1 MSSNT
6 TTLNLPVLPSDPWSP
21 KVETEGLYGEDLAH
35 SATTMYQPSHSLHSF
50 VKVEHQTRKQIF
62 TSKEP
67 SKFKEEP
74 CWLHLLN
81 HQEKCM
87 TLDTCSWM
95 DILCPGQHPKETRD
109 FINEAR
115 RSQGREDLDSEV
127 LIFSE
132 ADKDQQLRIC
142 EQETFRLGWSCSP
155 AAFQPRRPSSDGKS
169 KKKFGTSPLRVV
181 HHQIRH
187 SSSEEY
193 IALRSE
199 VVSLRAQ
206 LSLRLN
212 DLRNRFSQS
221 EHKAMA
227 ELLTRNAVLETEM
240 EHYRV
245 YMATTTARNQKE
257 KKKMMK
263 TIHRMERQLRETV
276 PNACVD
282 DDV

>member
-95 DILCPGQHPKETRD
+95 DILCPGQHPKETREY
-109 FINEAR
+109 INDAR
-115 RSQGREDLDSEV
+115 RAQGRDDLDPEV

-132 ADKDQQLRIC
+132 ATKDQQQRAC
-142 EQETFRLGWSCSP
+142 EGEMTRLGWINSGR
-155 AAFQPRRPSSDGKS
+155 QPHRPSSNGKT
-169 KKKFGTSPLRVV
+169 KKKFGTSPLRVHHHV
-181 HHQIRH
+181 HHT
-187 SSSEEY
+187 SEEVG
-193 IALRSE
+193 ALRSE
-199 VVSLRAQ
+199 VESLRAQ
-206 LSLRLN
+206 VNVRLDN
-212 DLRNRFSQS
+212 VRRRFSQN

-240 EHYRV
+240 EHYRI
-245 YMATTTARNQKE
+245 YLATSTSRYQKD
-257 KKKMMK
+257 KKRMMK
-263 TIHRMERQLRETV
+263 TIQHLERQLQEAAG
-276 PNACVD
+276 NE
-282 DDV
+282 